1 MIIGYIRV
9 STGKQDTE
17 NQHFEITK
25 FAELNNL
32 QIDGPCLK
40 HYQKATQLFAPKS
53 LVLAAAF
60 MM

>member
-25 FAELNNL
+25 FAEKFKKTLL
-32 QIDGPCLK
+32 
-40 HYQKATQLFAPKS
+40 S
-53 LVLAAAF
+53 R
-60 MM
+60 